1 MKIRTRL
8 STSFRHTTARLGLA
22 VALVIGTSTFAADL
36 TGDLPSPGHYEITT
50 ATSFSDGT
58 LPDTT
63 VTTQNCL
70 TREDLESDPASVFAS
85 LPEGKSCDVGKFL
98 MEDGEISMRISCA
111 APEGDMTMT
120 VTGTYENETYQ
131 MLSDVVIKVG
141 EQQVTM
147 QSSIDGKR
155 VGDC

>member
-1 MKIRTRL
+1 MTIRTRRSIPL
-8 STSFRHTTARLGLA
+8 RQTGTLLGLT
-22 VALVIGTSTFAADL
+22 VALATGTCTNAAEPG
-36 TGDLPSPGHYEITT
+36 GDMPAPGYYEVTT
-50 ATSFSDGT
+50 VTSFSDGT

-70 TREDLESDPASVFAS
+70 TQEDLDSDPASVFAS

-98 MEDGEISMRISCA
+98 MKDGQISMRISCE
-111 APEGDMTMT
+111 APEGNMNMT
-120 VTGTYENETYQ
+120 VTGTYEKHIYQ

-147 QSSIDGKR
+147 RSDINGKR

>member
-1 MKIRTRL
+1 MKIRTRC
-8 STSFRHTTARLGLA
+8 SISIRQTSVLLGLT
-22 VALVIGTSTFAADL
+22 VVLVSGTNTSAADL
-36 TGDLPSPGHYEITT
+36 TGDLPSPGYYEITT

-70 TREDLESDPASVFAS
+70 TQEDLESDPASIFAS
-85 LPEGKSCDVGKFL
+85 LPEGKSCDVGRFV
-98 MEDGEISMRISCA
+98 MEGGEISMRISCA

-120 VTGTYENETYQ
+120 VTGTYEDETYQ